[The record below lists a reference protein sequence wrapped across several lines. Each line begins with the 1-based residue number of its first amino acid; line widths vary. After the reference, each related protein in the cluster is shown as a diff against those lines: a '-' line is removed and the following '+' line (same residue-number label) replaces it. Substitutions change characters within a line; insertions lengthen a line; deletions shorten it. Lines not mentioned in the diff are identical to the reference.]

1 MGQGRMTSLKALGRI
16 ENMQTMRGL
25 LCAGLA
31 SCVFFASSA
40 WCETIRGKV
49 VAIADGDTI
58 TVLDAQRVQHKIRLA
73 GIDAPEKKQAFGQR
87 AKQHI
92 SALVF
97 SRIVDVEAEKKDR
110 YKRTVGKVM
119 VDGQDV
125 NLAMV
130 VAGLAWHYKQYER
143 EQSVSDR
150 LLYSSAERDSR
161 QARRGL
167 WRDTDPMAPWDWRKA
182 SRQEKLLNGAKP
194 YESTAANGER

>member
-1 MGQGRMTSLKALGRI
+1 MANMKALGRI
-16 ENMQTMRGL
+16 VTMEAMRSV

-31 SCVFFASSA
+31 SGVLFVSSA
-40 WCETIRGKV
+40 WSETVHGKV
-49 VAIADGDTI
+49 AAIADGDTI

-87 AKQHI
+87 AKEHI

-97 SRIVDVEAEKKDR
+97 SRHVDVEAEKKDR
-110 YKRTVGKVM
+110 YGRTVGKVM

-125 NLAMV
+125 NLVMV
-130 VAGLAWHYKQYER
+130 AAGFAWHYKQYER
-143 EQSVSDR
+143 EQSASDR
-150 LLYSSAERDSR
+150 LLYSRAEEDAR

-182 SRQEKLLNGAKP
+182 SREEKLMNGAKP
-194 YESTAANGER
+194 YESAAANGER

>member
-1 MGQGRMTSLKALGRI
+1 MANMKAPGGI
-16 ENMQTMRGL
+16 VNTQAMRHV
-25 LCAGLA
+25 LCAGLV
-31 SCVFFASSA
+31 SGVLFVSSA
-40 WCETIRGKV
+40 WSETIRGKV
-49 VAIADGDTI
+49 VAITDGDTI

-119 VDGQDV
+119 VDGKDV

-143 EQSVSDR
+143 EQSASDR
-150 LLYSSAERDSR
+150 LLYSSAESESR

-194 YESTAANGER
+194 YELAAANGER

>member
-1 MGQGRMTSLKALGRI
+1 MTSLKALGRI

-97 SRIVDVEAEKKDR
+97 SRVVDVEAEKKDR

-167 WRDTDPMAPWDWRKA
+167 WRDSDPMAPWDWRKA
-182 SRQEKLLNGAKP
+182 SRQEKLLNSAKP
-194 YESTAANGER
+194 YESAAANGER

>member
-1 MGQGRMTSLKALGRI
+1 MRRVLCTSL
-16 ENMQTMRGL
+16 
-25 LCAGLA
+25 A
-31 SCVFFASSA
+31 SGVLFVSSA
-40 WCETIRGKV
+40 WSETIRGKV

-87 AKQHI
+87 AKEHI

-97 SRIVDVEAEKKDR
+97 SRSVDVDAEKKDR
-110 YKRTVGKVM
+110 YGRAVGKVM

-130 VAGLAWHYKQYER
+130 VAGFAWHYKRYER
-143 EQSVSDR
+143 EQSASDR
-150 LLYSSAERDSR
+150 QIYSRAEEDSR

-167 WRDTDPMAPWDWRKA
+167 WQDTDPMAPWDWRKA
-182 SRQEKLLNGAKP
+182 SRNGKRLTGAQP
-194 YESTAANGER
+194 HESSSMLEEP